1 MLWPIKFSRMKILL
15 QAALLML
22 VMQACNT
29 NSNTKPKDRFNYHA
43 FKDSIVKYSKDTSYE
58 PQNVFDSSLYD
69 PALDT
74 SASLLKKYDSLW
86 YHDIAVMQGID
97 TLLKLWKKDDKYSAE
112 ELEVIKNNKAILDS
126 FLTKTQFTEHAGCRE
141 KECLV
146 FAEIIKSTQTLY
158 LYLDGAL
165 IDSFAVSTGM
175 NRYETPDMSVR
186 PSGPLFTKY
195 KSKKFPGGNYM
206 GLGNMPYAVFIR
218 GGYAIH
224 GTTTGN
230 IPKLG
235 TRASHGCVR
244 LHPLN
249 AKIFYEL
256 VKQIGIEYTWV
267 TIRE

>member
-1 MLWPIKFSRMKILL
+1 MWWFFKFNRILL
-15 QAALLML
+15 RMVLLMM
-22 VMQACNT
+22 VIQSCN
-29 NSNTKPKDRFNYHA
+29 NSNKRLGDRFDYHA
-43 FKDSIVKYSKDTSYE
+43 FKDSILKHSADTVVE

-86 YHDIAVMQGID
+86 YNDIAVMQGID
-97 TLLKLWKKDDKYSAE
+97 TLLKLWKKADKYSAE
-112 ELEVIKNNKAILDS
+112 ELEVIKSNKAILDS

-146 FAEIIKSTQTLY
+146 FADIIKSTQTLY
-158 LYLDGAL
+158 LYLDGTL

-175 NRYETPDMSVR
+175 NKYETPDMSVR

-230 IPKLG
+230 IAKLG

-256 VKQIGIEYTWV
+256 VKQIGIQYTWV
-267 TIRE
+267 TIRD